1 MDDTVQQEV
10 RGAMSND
17 TTTGAPVTAPVL
29 DWATD
34 YDIFDPGYVAD
45 PYGI

>member
-1 MDDTVQQEV
+1 MT
-10 RGAMSND
+10 ND
-17 TTTGAPVTAPVL
+17 MTSGAPITAPVL